1 MFFFFK
7 DIICIM
13 CILYFNGLIKMG
25 VEILFVLFFVYFCW
39 EKKMILLLCI
49 ICSLVCFVRV
59 IVIKVL

>member
-1 MFFFFK
+1 MFCMMFFFFK

-39 EKKMILLLCI
+39 EKKNDI
-49 ICSLVCFVRV
+49 IVMYYM
-59 IVIKVL
+59 